1 MFNFELLFLHGF
13 SSKSCLNSSRIL
25 RLFFWTAKCGV
36 AKKKTRPQF
45 WFFGV
50 WWFCSL
56 MVERH
61 LKKVWLLESPTHCP
75 FIEFLKYVEFTS
87 PIWYAW
93 KTFQESIL
101 TWITQPSSCCWFS
114 KVCWLVSLIWL
125 KNISRKYVDLNH
137 PVIVL
142 LMILRSML
150 TCITHMFKRHLKKVC
165 WLESPSHCP
174 VVDFPKYV
182 DLHHPYD

>member
-1 MFNFELLFLHGF
+1 MKIRGETRVQSWTF
-13 SSKSCLNSSRIL
+13 SD
-25 RLFFWTAKCGV
+25 LFFRK
-36 AKKKTRPQF
+36 R
-45 WFFGV
+45 
-50 WWFCSL
+50 
-56 MVERH
+56 
-61 LKKVWLLESPTHCP
+61 KVHCP

-87 PIWYAW
+87 PIWYAG

-101 TWITQPSSCCWFS
+101 TWITQPLSCCWFS

-150 TCITHMFKRHLKKVC
+150 TCITHMFKRHLKKV
-165 WLESPSHCP
+165 ESPGYC
-174 VVDFPKYV
+174 
-182 DLHHPYD
+182 HHPIFTHEPPGFKVEYMFIYNSYMTNM